1 MIGVISAAVFL
12 LSFFGI
18 VLIVLSKLPLLEDAF
33 CQAPLEDGGVTPKI
47 KNTLKKINPL
57 KNFSF
62 EVFLHKVLSKTRIFT
77 LRFENKTYNWL
88 QALRQRSKNKIL
100 ENDNYWR
107 ELKELKESNN
117 KKRQKRRKK

>member
-18 VLIVLSKLPLLEDAF
+18 VLIVSRKLPFLEDASY
-33 CQAPLEDGGVTPKI
+33 QTSLEDGGTVPKI
-47 KNTLKKINPL
+47 KNGLRKINPF

-62 EVFLHKVLSKTRIFT
+62 EIFLHKILSKTRVFT

-88 QALRQRSKNKIL
+88 QALRQRSKSKIL